1 MQVAHEDLNLLLKL
15 QTADMD
21 AIRTK
26 KELAEL
32 PQIAKMS
39 VLSAKHKALDEKAN
53 QVEALKQRAE
63 SEITRL
69 TTEDGMLADKQRHA
83 QELIDNA
90 GGDYRSVESHSKEM
104 SGFAKRREELDGKL
118 SKLAEELQKIEGVQA
133 QLKKAT
139 DIVANDEA
147 ATRASYEEASAGLRD
162 RLQEIARVREGYAA
176 DLPKDLLGL
185 YTETAR
191 HTGGIAVGKL
201 VDDRCGI
208 CRSPIEGG
216 RLIDLKAHAPLGVCP
231 NCKRLL
237 VIE

>member
-1 MQVAHEDLNLLLKL
+1 
-15 QTADMD
+15 MD

-53 QVEALKQRAE
+53 QVEVLKQRAE

-90 GGDYRSVESHSKEM
+90 GGDYRSVESHSKDM

-118 SKLAEELQKIEGVQA
+118 SKLA
-133 QLKKAT
+133 
-139 DIVANDEA
+139 
-147 ATRASYEEASAGLRD
+147 
-162 RLQEIARVREGYAA
+162 
-176 DLPKDLLGL
+176 
-185 YTETAR
+185 
-191 HTGGIAVGKL
+191 
-201 VDDRCGI
+201 
-208 CRSPIEGG
+208 
-216 RLIDLKAHAPLGVCP
+216 
-231 NCKRLL
+231 
-237 VIE
+237 